1 MENEMNIGL
10 DEEKMPKKKSNFL
23 LIGIIAGVILVLLI
37 AMAVL
42 NSPKILAGRLINNTD
57 DAIKDFFEVKNA
69 ETPLFMTESHQS
81 ETKLTMDGTEFGFEG
96 DIELTLMSGYLN
108 SNGDLLGEME
118 LGLGDMDA
126 ITAGLYLKDSE
137 LAFISSILTN
147 KYFIDLEAEDE
158 LGKDTALE
166 DRFSY
171 FGSKEEQEKLEELNK
186 RAKEKLEE
194 YKKFAFKVMPSKT
207 ITKTKENIELFG
219 EDQKVTCVEIVMD
232 EDQFKEWAEVVLEKM
247 GEDEE
252 LQDLAEEYLDFIN
265 EKYNLEDIED
275 EDIDIEEE
283 SEDTIDDLDDLE
295 AEIEIRIF
303 YKGSK
308 PLAYEI
314 IYDDGYTEI
323 EGIIQMYTSG
333 SKKEFLIDF
342 DVDGEEIYVNS
353 QQYDENNAFIEYEL
367 GGIKCEVTAEEI
379 KNGVTEISGTFE
391 SDYGMEGEISGEI
404 IESKN
409 SIESEISYEYSDGYS
424 IYEINFEGSVLTDGS
439 EETTEFAWEVIVDD
453 EEMMNMNL
461 ELVKEEVKKNKEYT
475 TEGELVIESPED
487 GIEFTIDIENTTIY
501 GSEAEVKLPSWSKDD
516 INAKISDQE
525 ELEELLSMLED
536 DFTTGMSDFYSMFY
550 YGGLY

>member
-1 MENEMNIGL
+1 M
-10 DEEKMPKKKSNFL
+10 
-23 LIGIIAGVILVLLI
+23 
-37 AMAVL
+37 
-42 NSPKILAGRLINNTD
+42 
-57 DAIKDFFEVKNA
+57 
-69 ETPLFMTESHQS
+69 
-81 ETKLTMDGTEFGFEG
+81 
-96 DIELTLMSGYLN
+96 
-108 SNGDLLGEME
+108 
-118 LGLGDMDA
+118 
-126 ITAGLYLKDSE
+126 
-137 LAFISSILTN
+137 
-147 KYFIDLEAEDE
+147 
-158 LGKDTALE
+158 
-166 DRFSY
+166 
-171 FGSKEEQEKLEELNK
+171 
-186 RAKEKLEE
+186 
-194 YKKFAFKVMPSKT
+194 
-207 ITKTKENIELFG
+207 
-219 EDQKVTCVEIVMD
+219 
-232 EDQFKEWAEVVLEKM
+232 
-247 GEDEE
+247 
-252 LQDLAEEYLDFIN
+252 
-265 EKYNLEDIED
+265 
-275 EDIDIEEE
+275 
-283 SEDTIDDLDDLE
+283 
-295 AEIEIRIF
+295 
-303 YKGSK
+303 
-308 PLAYEI
+308 AYEI

-404 IESKN
+404 IEGKN

-424 IYEINFEGSVLTDGS
+424 TYEINFEGSVLTDGS
-439 EETTEFAWEVIVDD
+439 EETTEFTWEVIVDD